1 MKWYNE
7 DRTTM
12 VDTTSVNYYH
22 FDIHNQVLTL
32 FINGHSTLLAGDEA
46 RELFAELSG
55 QNTKQLLNEGN

>member
-12 VDTTSVNYYH
+12 VDTASVNYYH
-22 FDIHNQVLTL
+22 FDIHNQILTL

-46 RELFAELSG
+46 KELFAELSG
-55 QNTKQLLNEGN
+55 MNTKQLLNEGD

>member
-12 VDTTSVNYYH
+12 VDTASVNYYH

-32 FINGHSTLLAGDEA
+32 FINGHSTLLAGEEA
-46 RELFAELSG
+46 RELFSELSG
-55 QNTKQLLNEGN
+55 MNTKQLLNEGD

>member
-22 FDIHNQVLTL
+22 FDIHNQILTL

-46 RELFAELSG
+46 KELFAELSG
-55 QNTKQLLNEGN
+55 MNTKQLLNEGD